1 MGRKTK
7 PKKKKTSRNKNAE
20 PLKKS
25 IKAAVI
31 KIIQFKLKTTII
43 YKKSNQNNYIDRK
56 KNKKERKKKCTFTF
70 YVIFNQPLKKKT
82 KFPLKAII

>member
-31 KIIQFKLKTTII
+31 KIF
-43 YKKSNQNNYIDRK
+43 
-56 KNKKERKKKCTFTF
+56 
-70 YVIFNQPLKKKT
+70 
-82 KFPLKAII
+82 